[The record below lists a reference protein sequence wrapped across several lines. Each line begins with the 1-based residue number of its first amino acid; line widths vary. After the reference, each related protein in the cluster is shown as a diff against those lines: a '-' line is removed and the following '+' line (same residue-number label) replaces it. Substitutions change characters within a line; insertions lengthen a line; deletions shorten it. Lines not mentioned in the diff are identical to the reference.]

1 MNGHLIGCRRGV
13 TDGPGALG
21 GTHLI
26 DAVAVGLDNLGPV
39 RYGNARNPF
48 SGLRVFDDAHQGAFF
63 LDFRSLYRVSA
74 SGKRYDGGDGRQ
86 YKAILEFPHFF
97 ICFLAG

>member
-1 MNGHLIGCRRGV
+1 MNGHLIRCRSGV

-48 SGLRVFDDAHQGAFF
+48 SGLRVFDDAHQGTF
-63 LDFRSLYRVSA
+63 LLDSRALYRIPA
-74 SGKRYDGGDGRQ
+74 GGKRYDGGDGRQ
-86 YKAILEFPHFF
+86 PETIIE
-97 ICFLAG
+97 

>member
-1 MNGHLIGCRRGV
+1 MPIDGLGGVDVGEEGGRAVLVNGHLIRCRSGV

-48 SGLRVFDDAHQGAFF
+48 SGLRVFDDAHQGTF
-63 LDFRSLYRVSA
+63 LLDSRALYRIPA
-74 SGKRYDGGDGRQ
+74 GG
-86 YKAILEFPHFF
+86 
-97 ICFLAG
+97 